1 MNQGAEPRPQR
12 ARHVSAARAT
22 HRRSGDPSRAEL
34 RRLNWALAA
43 HARSSAALVR
53 FQSIDELFSSFCEA
67 IVEHDAYALA
77 WVGLA
82 EHTPDRRIRPVAS
95 AGSAL
100 GYLENLRLSWADATP
115 EGRGPSGR
123 AIRDGDPLIVRDT
136 RTDPSFAPWRVAAR
150 QFSIRSSVTVP
161 FKRDGRVLGVIVV
174 YASRP
179 NAFGPRE
186 LGVFADLAETLAFAT
201 SIVEERAKLEA
212 AEAARR
218 AAEAAA
224 RASQAELARVARFLS
239 LGELAASI
247 AHEIN
252 QPLAA
257 LTASSA
263 AALRWIENDP
273 PNLDRARSTLR
284 RIDEDA
290 KRASSIIGGVRKTLA
305 RGAND
310 WSEVDLNRTLVEAAR
325 FTERDCA
332 EAGVSVRF
340 DLAADLPAV
349 RGDEVELQQ
358 VMLNL
363 ILNAIEAT
371 RADSDRPR
379 ELSLATARTPL
390 GEAAVIVEDSGAGLD
405 PALAERVFEP
415 FYSTKTDGMGLGLS
429 ISRSIVERHGG
440 GIAAAPRE
448 CGGAAFRFTL
458 PGAPACRTTRR
469 PGA

>member
-1 MNQGAEPRPQR
+1 LTRSADARPERAGQR
-12 ARHVSAARAT
+12 SKASAD
-22 HRRSGDPSRAEL
+22 RRLGDVSRAEL

-53 FQSIDELFSSFCEA
+53 FQSMEELFSSFCEA

-82 EHTPDRRIRPVAS
+82 EDTPGRPIRRVGS
-95 AGSAL
+95 AGAAS
-100 GYLENLRLSWADATP
+100 GYLETLNLSWSADTP

-123 AIRDGDPLIVRDT
+123 AIREGVPLLVRDT
-136 RTDPSFAPWRVAAR
+136 RKDPLFETWRESAER
-150 QFSIRSSVTVP
+150 FSIRSSVTVP
-161 FKRDGRVLGVIVV
+161 FKRDGRVLGAIAV

-186 LGVFADLAETLAFAT
+186 LRVFAELGETLAFAT
-201 SIVEERAKLEA
+201 TIVEHRVKLEA

-218 AAEAAA
+218 VAEAAA

-263 AALRWIENDP
+263 AALHWLDGDP
-273 PNLDRARSTLR
+273 PNLARARSTLQ
-284 RIDEDA
+284 RIAEDA
-290 KRASSIIGGVRKTLA
+290 KRASSIIGGVRSALA
-305 RGAND
+305 RGARA
-310 WSEVDLNRTLVEAAR
+310 WTEIDLNAMLVEAAK
-325 FTERDCA
+325 FAERECA
-332 EAGVSVRF
+332 EADVAVRF
-340 DLAADLPAV
+340 DLGADSPAV
-349 RGDEVELQQ
+349 RGDRVELQQ

-371 RADSDRPR
+371 KAVGDRPR
-379 ELSLATARTPL
+379 QIRLSTGRTPL
-390 GEAAVIVEDSGAGLD
+390 GEAMVAVEDNGVGLD
-405 PALAERVFEP
+405 PALGERVFEP
-415 FYSTKTDGMGLGLS
+415 FYSTKADGMGLGLS

-440 GIAAAPRE
+440 RISAAATATP
-448 CGGAAFRFTL
+448 GAVVRFTL
-458 PGAPACRTTRR
+458 PSLAACADAAPEPAS
-469 PGA
+469 